1 MGNSHCFEQFAICLE
16 GLEGRTEGL
25 VIVSAGYLPAPS
37 DLHSGIRWPS
47 TAVRQQKR
55 HVLPGE

>member
-1 MGNSHCFEQFAICLE
+1 MGNSHCFEQFPICLE
-16 GLEGRTEGL
+16 GLGGRMEGSVT
-25 VIVSAGYLPAPS
+25 VSADYLPATS

-47 TAVRQQKR
+47 TAIWQQKR